1 MRRWILD
8 SRVGLRMLGLFAL
21 AAGAPMLLLAW
32 LSQQAVD
39 DNFARSEA
47 LVVANTAKSTSRQTL
62 ERLRLAGQALLVD
75 PIRGRTAEQRGA
87 PSPLL
92 AVVDVDAQGRTTV
105 VHGRASDAGPLT
117 SLAAEARVATGRRLL
132 LTQPT
137 SSDARSGVVLAVAR
151 QDLMRL
157 GLVDPRFLWDGFDE
171 MPPGHWQCVFGS
183 DAPAPLF
190 CSEPGAAEGATR
202 RLRSGEAGNDGT
214 TPSVKGLF
222 LGADFGAPDWYFVA
236 GVAAD
241 GSGDAEGGALRHA
254 APVAAVAA
262 LLLAVLLALVQL
274 RRTMGPLVRLTAGAR
289 EIAQRRFGT
298 VVNIRSG
305 DEFGELAAAFND
317 MSRRLQ
323 AQFDE
328 LGGLAEIDRAIVS
341 RTPLAG
347 IHATIATQ
355 MQHLLPGRSVLVAR
369 FTGSE
374 DGQGADLVIRFATG
388 TAVERSTRVDAAA
401 RARVQAADDWS
412 AFDDLVVVPEF
423 AVQRGALALPLR
435 WGEHC
440 FGFIAIDAGPLGSVD
455 ADTLRQIA
463 ELRNRAAIAAS
474 ADEHERVLRRA
485 ARLDGVT
492 SLLNRNGLYEELTR
506 LAAAAGPGPGAL
518 AVLYIDMDRFKSI
531 NDTLGHAAGDQALRA
546 VAERLRGC
554 LPSHGVAARP
564 AGDEFVMLLPGAA
577 GDAAAALAQAVCDTL
592 ALPIVLAETVFFLR
606 ASVGIALC
614 TDTQTTP
621 EQVLRSADQ
630 AMYLAKRR
638 GGGRYVLFDAQID
651 AQTQRRAW
659 IEAELPRAAERGQ
672 LRLLYQPRIDRR
684 SGRMTSVEA
693 LIRWQH
699 PQRGLCAPAEFIP
712 VAEESELIEHLGR
725 WVLDTAC
732 AQVRRWHRHDIGLRV
747 AINLSARQIA
757 SDRLLRDLRA
767 ALARHGVTPQD
778 LEFEITEG
786 LLLDPTDAT
795 VARLRKLRDLG
806 ITIALDD
813 FGTGYSSMS
822 YLRSLPLD
830 VLKIDRAFVKD
841 LGRDRSAMA
850 IARAIVA
857 LASSLGLRTVA
868 EGVEDA
874 TQWQA
879 LAGLGCDEVQGY
891 LVSRPVEG
899 GQIETLF
906 HQPSVWFESG
916 TVPLGKVT

>member
-39 DNFARSEA
+39 DSFARSEA
-47 LVVANTAKSTSRQTL
+47 LVIANTARSTAQQTL
-62 ERLRLAGQALLVD
+62 ERLRLASQSLLAD
-75 PIRGRTAEQRGA
+75 TLHARTRERRGA

-92 AVVDVDAQGRTTV
+92 AVVDVDTQGQSTV
-105 VHGRASDAGPLT
+105 VQGDSSDSRPLIA
-117 SLAAEARVATGRRLL
+117 LAAEGAGSTAHGLRLVPPSAPDGRI
-132 LTQPT
+132 
-137 SSDARSGVVLAVAR
+137 GVVLSVAR
-151 QDLMRL
+151 AGHTRF
-157 GLVDPRFLWDGFDE
+157 GLVNPAFLWDGFDE
-171 MPPGHWQCVFGS
+171 MPPDHWQCVFGGNT
-183 DAPAPLF
+183 PEPLF
-190 CSEPGAAEGATR
+190 CSDPAAAETAAS
-202 RLRSGEAGNDGT
+202 RLRSHAAGAEGT
-214 TPSVKGLF
+214 APSVRGLF

-241 GSGDAEGGALRHA
+241 GSDHAEGTLRRA
-254 APVAAVAA
+254 APVAGAAA
-262 LLLAVLLALVQL
+262 LLLAVLLAMVQL

-298 VVNIRSG
+298 VVHVRGG

-317 MSRRLQ
+317 MSLRLQ

-328 LGGLAEIDRAIVS
+328 LGELAEIDRAIVG
-341 RTPLAG
+341 RTPLCA
-347 IHATIATQ
+347 IHGTIATQ
-355 MQHLLPGRSVLVAR
+355 LQRLLPGRTVVVAR
-369 FTGSE
+369 IMNT
-374 DGQGADLVIRFATG
+374 
-388 TAVERSTRVDAAA
+388 
-401 RARVQAADDWS
+401 DDRGEL
-412 AFDDLVVVPEF
+412 DLVVRLASGVALERRSRAEGALLSRVREAVDWVAFDGLCTVPDL
-423 AVQRGALALPLR
+423 ALGRGALALPLR

-440 FGFIAIDAGPLGSVD
+440 FGFIAIGAEAPAPTD

-463 ELRNRAAIAAS
+463 ELRHRAAIAAS

-485 ARLDGVT
+485 SRVDGVT
-492 SLLNRNGLYEELTR
+492 SLLNRNGLHEDLARLT
-506 LAAAAGPGPGAL
+506 AAAGPGPDVL
-518 AVLYIDMDRFKSI
+518 AVLYIDLDRFKSI
-531 NDTLGHAAGDQALRA
+531 NDTLGHAAGDQALHA
-546 VAERLRGC
+546 MAERLRGC
-554 LPSHGVAARP
+554 VPARGIAARP
-564 AGDEFVMLLPGAA
+564 AGDEFVVLLPGAE
-577 GDAAAALAQAVCDTL
+577 GDAATALAQAICDML
-592 ALPIVLAETVFFLR
+592 ALPVVLAETVFFLR

-614 TDTQTTP
+614 TDTRTTP
-621 EQVLRSADQ
+621 EQLLRNADQ

-638 GGGRYVLFDAQID
+638 GGGRYVLFDAQLD

-699 PQRGLCAPAEFIP
+699 PERGLCAPAEFIP
-712 VAEESELIEHLGR
+712 VAEESDLIEHLGR
-725 WVLDTAC
+725 WILDTAC
-732 AQVRRWHRHDIGLRV
+732 AQVRRWRHQGLELRV

-757 SDRLLRDLRA
+757 SSRLLRDLDA
-767 ALARHGVTPQD
+767 SLARHGVNPQD

-786 LLLDPTDAT
+786 LLLDPTDT
-795 VARLRKLRDLG
+795 TIARLRELRDLG
-806 ITIALDD
+806 ITLALDD

-868 EGVEDA
+868 EGVEDM
-874 TQWQA
+874 TQWRA
-879 LAGLGCDEVQGY
+879 LEGLGCDEVQGY
-891 LVSRPVEG
+891 LVSRPVESDR
-899 GQIETLF
+899 IEAMLREA
-906 HQPSVWFESG
+906 PAW
-916 TVPLGKVT
+916 PVTR